1 MNRIQELRN
10 QLQLHNRQVS
20 FSAQMSE
27 AETEIHNC
35 ISERIQLQI
44 ECEGFREAYRKEFL
58 MVKYKTSSKQ
68 ENDLVITETKTFFK
82 WEDLT
87 QMTFDFI
94 NTKEAKGIAYY
105 GDKIK
110 KLRSQI
116 IPDEVSTQQ

>member
-20 FSAQMSE
+20 FSARLSDTEM
-27 AETEIHNC
+27 EIHNC
-35 ISERIQLQI
+35 IADRIQLQI
-44 ECEGFREAYRKEFL
+44 ECEGFREAHRKECL
-58 MVKYKTSSKQ
+58 MVKYKQVSVT
-68 ENDLVITETKTFFK
+68 ENNLIIIETKTFNK

-87 QMTFDFI
+87 KMTLDFI

-105 GDKIK
+105 GDKIQ

-116 IPDEVSTQQ
+116 IPDDVSTQQ